1 MLIFAGWLN
10 RSQLDVI
17 AFCFERRVPRTAL
30 TAIEA
35 AGAPRCPLDALA
47 WGHRWERVGRRL
59 VCGRCGDV
67 SRFRSLWLQQIA
79 DAPRPP
85 GNAGNPGNAGVTKSP

>member
-1 MLIFAGWLN
+1 MNTLQLQFLVLIFAGWLN

-30 TAIEA
+30 TAIGA

-47 WGHRWERVGRRL
+47 WGHRW
-59 VCGRCGDV
+59 
-67 SRFRSLWLQQIA
+67 
-79 DAPRPP
+79 
-85 GNAGNPGNAGVTKSP
+85 